1 MHPYLADS
9 KFFAT
14 FLQFKETI
22 MICLLKLE
30 IMIYYFSF
38 TVAFL
43 APLSRER
50 NVTHESLVYLVIK
63 YTFSREL
70 NCSNLF
76 DGGIKTCLGVPMYK
90 LRREN
95 GKIWVRS
102 AQMSVMG
109 LSIHVRVFT

>member
-38 TVAFL
+38 TVAYL

-70 NCSNLF
+70 NFSNLF
-76 DGGIKTCLGVPMYK
+76 DG
-90 LRREN
+90 
-95 GKIWVRS
+95 
-102 AQMSVMG
+102 
-109 LSIHVRVFT
+109 

>member
-1 MHPYLADS
+1 
-9 KFFAT
+9 
-14 FLQFKETI
+14 

-43 APLSRER
+43 APLSRGR
-50 NVTHESLVYLVIK
+50 NITLGSLVYLVIK

-70 NCSNLF
+70 NFSNLF
-76 DGGIKTCLGVPMYK
+76 DGWIKACLGVPMYK

-95 GKIWVRS
+95 GKIAIGANVRHGFLYTCTCLYVI
-102 AQMSVMG
+102 SV
-109 LSIHVRVFT
+109 FNC

>member
-43 APLSRER
+43 APLSRGR

-70 NCSNLF
+70 NFSNLF
-76 DGGIKTCLGVPMYK
+76 DG
-90 LRREN
+90 
-95 GKIWVRS
+95 
-102 AQMSVMG
+102 
-109 LSIHVRVFT
+109 